1 MLQGPKFYAFLLV
14 CCQCWEFTAMLIAT
28 NKV

>member
-14 CCQCWEFTAMLIAT
+14 C
-28 NKV
+28 VS